1 MSAAGPEAAGR
12 FVWLTQILPMR
23 HDGVFLQMPALFGEE
38 LFRIVMEGETL
49 EIERYETVMEPLPE
63 TGGGYTYRKVLRVDL
78 ERDRC
83 TVLKSDLEGWQPGE
97 EEPMTGQM
105 ARFALSGA
113 VNREDV
119 DRFVTFTR
127 LDNLRRV
134 VSGEQ
139 EALTL
144 IYRRQAGDD
153 FRWNLME
160 VIPDQNGGTHYATL
174 CVKDVDD
181 VFRES
186 VEREGLAARSR
197 EMIQSLEE
205 RAYIISSLSTLF
217 FSTYYVNLEQDTF
230 RTVTQ
235 LGRVG
240 DVLGDEVNCT
250 AALSIYANH
259 FIHPDDR
266 AEYLSTMSIQN
277 LRDSLRWWQPCVAY
291 EYRRISDTPGD
302 GPDSWNWVRASVV
315 LARTGEDDLPQT
327 AVYVA
332 QDITGGRRGGSV
344 SACES

>member
-1 MSAAGPEAAGR
+1 M
-12 FVWLTQILPMR
+12 
-23 HDGVFLQMPALFGEE
+23 
-38 LFRIVMEGETL
+38 
-49 EIERYETVMEPLPE
+49 EIERYETIMDSMPE
-63 TGGGYTYRKVLRVDL
+63 AGGGYTYRKVLRVDL

-83 TVLKSDLEGWQPGE
+83 AVLKSDPEGWQPGE
-97 EEPMTGQM
+97 GPMTGQM
-105 ARFALSGA
+105 AQFALSGA
-113 VNREDV
+113 VYREDAE
-119 DRFVTFTR
+119 RFVAFTR

-134 VSGEQ
+134 ASGEQ

-144 IYRRQAGDD
+144 IYRRRAEGG

-160 VIPDQNGGTHYATL
+160 VIPDRSGGTRYATL

-181 VFRES
+181 ILREGA
-186 VEREGLAARSR
+186 EREGLAARSR
-197 EMIQSLEE
+197 EMIQSLED
-205 RAYIISSLSTLF
+205 RAYIISSLSSLF

-250 AALSIYANH
+250 AALRIYANH

-266 AEYLSTMSIQN
+266 AEYLSTMGTQN
-277 LRDSLRWWQPCVAY
+277 LRNNLRWWQPCVAF
-291 EYRRISDTPGD
+291 EYRRISDDSSG
-302 GPDSWNWVRASVV
+302 GPERWNWVRASAV

-332 QDITGGRRGGSV
+332 QDITGGRRSGEA
-344 SACES
+344 SAREL